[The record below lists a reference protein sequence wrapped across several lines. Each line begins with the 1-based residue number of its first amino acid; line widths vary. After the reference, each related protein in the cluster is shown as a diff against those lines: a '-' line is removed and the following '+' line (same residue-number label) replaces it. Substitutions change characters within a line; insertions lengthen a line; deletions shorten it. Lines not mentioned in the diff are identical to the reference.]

1 MFYNSVNR
9 NEEFNFIIYPEYKMD
24 NNTIL
29 KKELSNPSQ
38 NNYKRSETN
47 EILKNLTKPKLVRDT
62 NIIRDTT
69 QNTPVPDNVIHFLNS
84 LNIETRNEK

>member
-1 MFYNSVNR
+1 
-9 NEEFNFIIYPEYKMD
+9 MD

-69 QNTPVPDNVIHFLNS
+69 QNTPVPHNVIHFLNS